1 MSDILVFLGM
11 FSQWTLKSDLLIS
24 CTGLRADA
32 VWVLAEQF
40 SIYWYC
46 MGSLCLHKCA
56 TGHSATVWLQHL
68 YSCTVCTL
76 AWACIQSYIAKFTYE
91 QYATVNQQLQ
101 DVSTWGSLSTAYKWQ
116 LQSYI
121 AAPSCGVTPVWLC
134 SSMCDCINLTQQLQL
149 LSTLSIAIPCIL
161 WCHGCLHSSV
171 HLAWYNS

>member
-1 MSDILVFLGM
+1 MAPRTIKRRKNSLMSDIVVFLGM

-24 CTGLRADA
+24 CTGLRANA

-40 SIYWYC
+40 SIYLNC
-46 MGSLCLHKCA
+46 MGSLCIHKCA

-76 AWACIQSYIAKFTYE
+76 AWACIQSYIAA
-91 QYATVNQQLQ
+91 QPRGA
-101 DVSTWGSLSTAYKWQ
+101 
-116 LQSYI
+116 
-121 AAPSCGVTPVWLC
+121 TPVLLC
-134 SSMCDCINLTQQLQL
+134 SSMCDCSNLTQQLQL

-171 HLAWYNS
+171 YLAWYNS